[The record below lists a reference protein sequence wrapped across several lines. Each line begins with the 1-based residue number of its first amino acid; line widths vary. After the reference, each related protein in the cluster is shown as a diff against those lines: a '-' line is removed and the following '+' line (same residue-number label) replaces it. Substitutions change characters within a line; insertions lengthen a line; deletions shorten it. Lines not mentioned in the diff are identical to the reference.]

1 MALGATRR
9 AVLRAALQS
18 TAIAVACGLGIGLT
32 LSPVLD
38 LVLRR
43 WSIRNVDDPLMLA
56 AVVGA
61 LLLTSVAAAVIP
73 ARRATGIEPAIA
85 LKSE

>member
-9 AVLRAALQS
+9 TVLRAALQS
-18 TAIAVACGLGIGLT
+18 TAIAVACGLGMGLT
-32 LSPVLD
+32 LSLLLNSVL
-38 LVLRR
+38 LR
-43 WSIRNVDDPLMLA
+43 WSIRNMDDPLVLA

-61 LLLTSVAAAVIP
+61 LLITSVAAAVIP
-73 ARRATGIEPAIA
+73 ARRATGIEAAIA